1 MAMDVTATLRAY
13 DAGFSKG
20 MDEAMAKLKGVS
32 KFGGSAGGSMLKM
45 GALFGAGSMIASKA
59 LGAITNGMGEVI
71 NTMSESQ
78 ATWKTFEGNMAYMGK
93 SSAQIDKVKKSLQQY
108 AQQTIY
114 SASDMATTYSQL
126 AAVGV
131 KNTTKLVKG
140 FGGLAGA
147 AENPKQAMK
156 TLSQQATQMAAKP
169 MVQWADFKLMLEQ
182 TPAGIAAVAKT
193 MGMSTSELVKK
204 VQDGEVKTQD
214 FFNAIEKAGNSKAF
228 TKMAT
233 QYKTIGQA
241 MDGLVEGLSN
251 KLMPTFDKISGYGI
265 AGISKLV
272 NYIDGVNF
280 DGFNKK
286 IDVVAN
292 YIGSGFNKAL
302 PVLKSTWEA
311 IKNGASAAFNGI
323 KQIASELAPDVKAVF
338 SGIAAN
344 VKAWA
349 PTFKSAFGAIGGVA
363 KAVMPVLVAGVKG
376 ALKALQGLLK
386 VTQKLAPVFKSLFEN
401 EGVQSLAIGV
411 AGAIASY
418 KALNKALKATH
429 DAFEGVKT
437 AGKVGKT
444 IFSSIKGASKFK
456 DGLKAASKAL
466 DGLANSSKIAKAA
479 QKALNAV
486 VAVNPWVLLA
496 AAIVGLVAGLVWF
509 FTKTKT
515 GRKIWADFT
524 KFLSD
529 SWKAIKEGATTAW
542 KAVTQAISNAGKSVK
557 KAWNG
562 VKEFFSSL
570 WNSIKDGVSSA
581 WQGVVDVF
589 NGVIDGI
596 KEAWNGVKEFFSNLW
611 NSIVTAVQPYWD
623 SFLKSIQPIIDAF
636 KNLWNSLKEFFSTL
650 WNAIVSVAQ
659 AIWQGFLDFIT
670 PIIDALKTA
679 WNALTE
685 FFSNLWNSIV
695 STAQE
700 LWNGFVNNV
709 VTPVVEMFK
718 TAWNGL
724 TEFFSTLWNGIVAFA
739 QGVWQGFIENVV
751 TPIVE
756 GIKSVWNTLTDWW
769 SSFWNTIKLVAQTI
783 WDGIQLVIYTVSNI
797 IVGLI
802 NSFLQTVQDVW
813 QSIWNTLVSVTQTIW
828 QGIVAAISGAIN
840 IVASVINAITHA
852 IQGNWSAVWN
862 DIKNIVSIV
871 LGGIKSVV
879 SAQLN
884 AIESVMNSVMNGISS
899 VVSGGW
905 NRIKGIFSS
914 SAHALAGLVHV
925 DLSGA
930 GRAIMN
936 SLLSGLRSAWGAVK
950 HFVGGIAGWIKAH
963 KGPISYDRRLLIPA
977 GKAIMTGLNQ
987 GLNSSFGDVKGNV
1000 KAMAGEIAQGFN
1012 LDDSKFTT
1020 SFNSDVN
1027 HTYTMDVQGAQQ
1039 QQNELLRRLLD
1050 KQSVVQLNDGT
1061 LVGKTYDKYDKK
1073 LGEATRN
1080 ERRWSYGI

>member
-20 MDEAMAKLKGVS
+20 MDEVMAKLKGVS
-32 KFGGSAGGSMLKM
+32 KFGGSTGGSMLKM
-45 GALFGAGSMIASKA
+45 GALFGVGSMIASKA

-71 NTMSESQ
+71 HTMSESQ

-233 QYKTIGQA
+233 QYKTVGQA

-251 KLMPTFDKISGYGI
+251 KLMPTFNKISGYGI

-286 IDVVAN
+286 IDVVAS
-292 YIGSGFNKAL
+292 YIGTGFNKAL
-302 PVLKSTWEA
+302 PVLKTTWEA
-311 IKNGASAAFNGI
+311 IKTGASAAFDGI
-323 KQIASELAPDVKAVF
+323 KQIASSLAPDVRAVF
-338 SGIAAN
+338 SGIADN

-349 PTFKSAFGAIGGVA
+349 PTFKSAFSAIGGVA

-376 ALKALQGLLK
+376 ALKALQGLLE

-401 EGVQSLAIGV
+401 KGVQSLAVGV
-411 AGAIASY
+411 ASAVVAYKSLNTAVTGA
-418 KALNKALKATH
+418 
-429 DAFEGVKT
+429 KT
-437 AGKVGKT
+437 ALDGIKTVGTVGKT
-444 IFSSIKGASKFK
+444 IVSSMKGVA
-456 DGLKAASKAL
+456 GLKNKFTTAATAL
-466 DGLANSSKIAKAA
+466 DALTNSSKIATIA

-486 VAVNPWVLLA
+486 AAVNPYVLIA
-496 AAIVGLVAGLVWF
+496 AAIAAVVAGLAYF
-509 FTKTKT
+509 FTQTKT
-515 GRKIWADFT
+515 GQAVWQAFTDFLKST
-524 KFLSD
+524 WD
-529 SWKAIKEGATTAW
+529 SLA
-542 KAVTQAISNAGKSVK
+542 AVAGP
-557 KAWNG
+557 
-562 VKEFFSSL
+562 
-570 WNSIKDGVSSA
+570 I
-581 WQGVVDVF
+581 WQGVLNAISPIVD
-589 NGVIDGI
+589 
-596 KEAWNGVKEFFSNLW
+596 
-611 NSIVTAVQPYWD
+611 AV
-623 SFLKSIQPIIDAF
+623 
-636 KNLWNSLKEFFSTL
+636 KNLWSSFKEFITTL
-650 WNAIVSVAQ
+650 
-659 AIWQGFLDFIT
+659 
-670 PIIDALKTA
+670 
-679 WNALTE
+679 
-685 FFSNLWNSIV
+685 
-695 STAQE
+695 
-700 LWNGFVNNV
+700 
-709 VTPVVEMFK
+709 
-718 TAWNGL
+718 
-724 TEFFSTLWNGIVAFA
+724 
-739 QGVWQGFIENVV
+739 
-751 TPIVE
+751 
-756 GIKSVWNTLTDWW
+756 
-769 SSFWNTIKLVAQTI
+769 
-783 WDGIQLVIYTVSNI
+783 
-797 IVGLI
+797 
-802 NSFLQTVQDVW
+802 
-813 QSIWNTLVSVTQTIW
+813 W
-828 QGIVAAISGAIN
+828 QGIVAVAAPIWSVLVTVISAVWNNIVTAVSVAIN
-840 IVASVINAITHA
+840 LVSNVISNVMNVISAVWSAIWNVISTVASTVWSIIQTVISTAINAVAAILSAVTSA
-852 IQGNWSAVWN
+852 IQGNWAAAWASIQN
-862 DIKNIVSIV
+862 LVSIV
-871 LGGIKSVV
+871 WNGIISVVSTAINGVLSVIQAVMSAISSIWGAMWNAIKSEAGAIWNGIKSVV
-879 SAQLN
+879 SSGINGARQV
-884 AIESVMNSVMNGISS
+884 ISSVMNGISS
-899 VVSGGW
+899 VVYGGW

-914 SAHALAGLVHV
+914 SAQALAGLVHV

-936 SLLSGLRSAWGAVK
+936 SLLSGLKSAWGAVK
-950 HFVGGIAGWIKAH
+950 HFVGGIADWIKAH

-1080 ERRWSYGI
+1080 ERRWGYGI

>member
-233 QYKTIGQA
+233 QYKTVGQA

-286 IDVVAN
+286 IDVVAS
-292 YIGSGFNKAL
+292 YIGTGFNKAL
-302 PVLKSTWEA
+302 PVLKSTWEV
-311 IKNGASAAFNGI
+311 IKSGASAAFNGI

-338 SGIAAN
+338 SGIADN
-344 VKAWA
+344 VKAWG

-376 ALKALQGLLK
+376 ALKVLQSLLE

-401 EGVQSLAIGV
+401 KGVQSLAVGV
-411 AGAIASY
+411 ASAVVAYKSLNTAVTGA
-418 KALNKALKATH
+418 
-429 DAFEGVKT
+429 KT
-437 AGKVGKT
+437 ALDGIKTVGTVGKT
-444 IFSSIKGASKFK
+444 IVSSMKGVA
-456 DGLKAASKAL
+456 GLKNKFTTAATAL
-466 DGLANSSKIAKAA
+466 DALTNSSKIATIA

-486 VAVNPWVLLA
+486 AAVNPYVLIA
-496 AAIVGLVAGLVWF
+496 AAIAAVVAGLAYF
-509 FTKTKT
+509 FTQTKT
-515 GRKIWADFT
+515 GQAVWQAFTDFLKST
-524 KFLSD
+524 WD
-529 SWKAIKEGATTAW
+529 SLA
-542 KAVTQAISNAGKSVK
+542 AVAGP
-557 KAWNG
+557 
-562 VKEFFSSL
+562 
-570 WNSIKDGVSSA
+570 I
-581 WQGVVDVF
+581 WQGVLNAISPIVDAVKNLWSSF
-589 NGVIDGI
+589 
-596 KEAWNGVKEFFSNLW
+596 KEFITTLW
-611 NSIVTAVQPYWD
+611 QGIVVVATPIWNVLVTAISAVWNNIVTAV
-623 SFLKSIQPIIDAF
+623 
-636 KNLWNSLKEFFSTL
+636 
-650 WNAIVSVAQ
+650 SVAINLVSNVISNVMNVIS
-659 AIWQGFLDFIT
+659 AVWSGIWN
-670 PIIDALKTA
+670 IISTVASTV
-679 WNALTE
+679 WSVIQTV
-685 FFSNLWNSIV
+685 I
-695 STAQE
+695 STA
-700 LWNGFVNNV
+700 
-709 VTPVVEMFK
+709 
-718 TAWNGL
+718 
-724 TEFFSTLWNGIVAFA
+724 
-739 QGVWQGFIENVV
+739 
-751 TPIVE
+751 
-756 GIKSVWNTLTDWW
+756 
-769 SSFWNTIKLVAQTI
+769 
-783 WDGIQLVIYTVSNI
+783 
-797 IVGLI
+797 I
-802 NSFLQTVQDVW
+802 NA
-813 QSIWNTLVSVTQTIW
+813 
-828 QGIVAAISGAIN
+828 VAAILSA
-840 IVASVINAITHA
+840 VTSV
-852 IQGNWSAVWN
+852 IQGNWSAVWRSIQN
-862 DIKNIVSIV
+862 LVSIV
-871 LGGIKSVV
+871 WNGIISVVSTAINGVLNIIQAVMGAITSIWVAMWNAIKSEAGAIWNGIKSVV
-879 SAQLN
+879 SSGINGARQV
-884 AIESVMNSVMNGISS
+884 ISSVMNGISS

-914 SAHALAGLVHV
+914 SAQALAGLVHV

-936 SLLSGLRSAWGAVK
+936 SLLSGLKSAWGAVK
-950 HFVGGIAGWIKAH
+950 HFVGGIADWIKAH

-987 GLNSSFGDVKGNV
+987 GLNSSFEDVKGNV

-1080 ERRWSYGI
+1080 ERRWSYGV

>member
-32 KFGGSAGGSMLKM
+32 KFGGSTGGSMLKM

-233 QYKTIGQA
+233 QYKTVGQA

-286 IDVVAN
+286 IDVVAS
-292 YIGSGFNKAL
+292 YIGTGFNKAL
-302 PVLKSTWEA
+302 PVLKSTWGA
-311 IKNGASAAFNGI
+311 IKTGASAAFDGI

-338 SGIAAN
+338 SGIADN

-349 PTFKSAFGAIGGVA
+349 PTFKSAFSAIGGVA

-401 EGVQSLAIGV
+401 KGVQSLAIGV

-418 KALNKALKATH
+418 KALNKALKVTH

-466 DGLANSSKIAKAA
+466 DGLANSSKIATGA

-486 VAVNPWVLLA
+486 AAVNPWVLLA

-529 SWKAIKEGATTAW
+529 SWKTIKEGATTAW
-542 KAVTQAISNAGKSVK
+542 KAVTKAISNAGKSVK
-557 KAWNG
+557 EAWNG

-611 NSIVTAVQPYWD
+611 NSII
-623 SFLKSIQPIIDAF
+623 SI
-636 KNLWNSLKEFFSTL
+636 
-650 WNAIVSVAQ
+650 
-659 AIWQGFLDFIT
+659 
-670 PIIDALKTA
+670 
-679 WNALTE
+679 
-685 FFSNLWNSIV
+685 
-695 STAQE
+695 AQE

-756 GIKSVWNTLTDWW
+756 GVKSAWNTLTDWW
-769 SSFWNTIKLVAQTI
+769 SSFWDTIKSIAQSV
-783 WDGIQLVIYTVSNI
+783 WNGIQSVIFSVSNAI
-797 IVGLI
+797 SNGI
-802 NSFLQTVQDVW
+802 NSFLQTVQDIW
-813 QSIWNTLVSVTQTIW
+813 QSIWN
-828 QGIVAAISGAIN
+828 AIKNEAGAI
-840 IVASVINAITHA
+840 
-852 IQGNWSAVWN
+852 WN
-862 DIKNIVSIV
+862 
-871 LGGIKSVV
+871 GIKSVISSGISGAKQV
-879 SAQLN
+879 ISN
-884 AIESVMNSVMNGISS
+884 VMNGISS

-914 SAHALAGLVHV
+914 SAQALAGLVHV

-936 SLLSGLRSAWGAVK
+936 SLLSGLKSAWGAVK

-987 GLNSSFGDVKGNV
+987 GLNSSFDDVKGNV

-1080 ERRWSYGI
+1080 ERRWGYGI

>member
-32 KFGGSAGGSMLKM
+32 KFGGSTGGSMLKM

-71 NTMSESQ
+71 HTMSDSQ

-93 SSAQIDKVKKSLQQY
+93 SSAQIDKVKKSLQKY

-114 SASDMATTYSQL
+114 SASDMASTYSQL

-140 FGGLAGA
+140 FGGLASA
-147 AENPKQAMK
+147 ADNPKQAMK

-169 MVQWADFKLMLEQ
+169 TVQWADFKLMIEQ

-193 MGMSTSELVKK
+193 MGMSTSELVKN
-204 VQDGEVKTQD
+204 VQDGKVKTQD
-214 FFNAIEKAGNSKAF
+214 FFNAIEKTGNSKAF

-233 QYKTIGQA
+233 QYKTVGQA

-286 IDVVAN
+286 IDTVAK
-292 YIGSGFNKAL
+292 YIGIGFNKAL

-311 IKNGASAAFNGI
+311 IKNGASAAFDGI

-338 SGIAAN
+338 SGIADN

-401 EGVQSLAIGV
+401 KGVQSLAIGV
-411 AGAIASY
+411 ASAIASY

-466 DGLANSSKIAKAA
+466 DGLANSSKIATGA

-486 VAVNPWVLLA
+486 AAVNPWVLLA

-529 SWKAIKEGATTAW
+529 SWKTIKEGATTAW
-542 KAVTQAISNAGKSVK
+542 KAVTKAISNAGKSVK
-557 KAWNG
+557 ESWNG
-562 VKEFFSSL
+562 VKEFFSNL
-570 WNSIKDGVSSA
+570 WNGIKDGVSST

-623 SFLKSIQPIIDAF
+623 SFLTSIQPIVDAF

-670 PIIDALKTA
+670 PIIDAFKTA

-739 QGVWQGFIENVV
+739 QGVWQGFVENVV

-756 GIKSVWNTLTDWW
+756 GVKSAWNTLTDWW
-769 SSFWNTIKLVAQTI
+769 SSFWDTIKSIAQSV
-783 WDGIQLVIYTVSNI
+783 WNGIQSVISSVSNAI
-797 IVGLI
+797 SNGI
-802 NSFLQTVQDVW
+802 NSFLQTVQNIW
-813 QSIWNTLVSVTQTIW
+813 QSIWSTIKNE
-828 QGIVAAISGAIN
+828 AGAI
-840 IVASVINAITHA
+840 
-852 IQGNWSAVWN
+852 WN
-862 DIKNIVSIV
+862 
-871 LGGIKSVV
+871 GIKSVISSGISGAKQV
-879 SAQLN
+879 IS
-884 AIESVMNSVMNGISS
+884 SVMNGIKS

-905 NRIKGIFSS
+905 NTIKNIFSS

-950 HFVGGIAGWIKAH
+950 HFVSGIAGWIKAH

-987 GLNSSFGDVKGNV
+987 GLNSSFDDVKGNV

-1012 LDDSKFTT
+1012 IDDSKFTT

-1050 KQSVVQLNDGT
+1050 KQSIVQLNDGT

-1080 ERRWSYGI
+1080 ERRWSFGV

>member
-93 SSAQIDKVKKSLQQY
+93 SSAQIDKVKKSLQKY

-169 MVQWADFKLMLEQ
+169 TVQWADFKLMLEQ

-193 MGMSTSELVKK
+193 MGMSTSELVKN
-204 VQDGEVKTQD
+204 VQDGKVKTQD

-233 QYKTIGQA
+233 QYKTVGQA

-286 IDVVAN
+286 IDVVAS
-292 YIGSGFNKAL
+292 YIGTGFNKAL

-311 IKNGASAAFNGI
+311 IKNGASAAFDGI
-323 KQIASELAPDVKAVF
+323 KQIASSLAPDVKAVF
-338 SGIAAN
+338 SGIADN
-344 VKAWA
+344 VKAWV
-349 PTFKSAFGAIGGVA
+349 PTFKSAFSMIGGVA

-376 ALKALQGLLK
+376 ALKALQGLLE

-401 EGVQSLAIGV
+401 KGVQSLAVGV
-411 AGAIASY
+411 ASAVVAYKSLNTAVTGA
-418 KALNKALKATH
+418 
-429 DAFEGVKT
+429 KT
-437 AGKVGKT
+437 ALDGIKTVGTVGKT
-444 IFSSIKGASKFK
+444 IVSSMKGVA
-456 DGLKAASKAL
+456 GLKDKFTAAASAL
-466 DGLANSSKIAKAA
+466 DTLANSSKIAAAA
-479 QKALNAV
+479 QATFNAV
-486 VAVNPWVLLA
+486 AAVNPYVLIA
-496 AAIVGLVAGLVWF
+496 AAIAAVIASLAWF
-509 FTKTKT
+509 FTQTKT
-515 GRKIWADFT
+515 GQAVWQAFTDFLKST
-524 KFLSD
+524 WD
-529 SWKAIKEGATTAW
+529 SLA
-542 KAVTQAISNAGKSVK
+542 AVAGP
-557 KAWNG
+557 
-562 VKEFFSSL
+562 
-570 WNSIKDGVSSA
+570 I
-581 WQGVVDVF
+581 WQGVLNAISPIVD
-589 NGVIDGI
+589 
-596 KEAWNGVKEFFSNLW
+596 
-611 NSIVTAVQPYWD
+611 AV
-623 SFLKSIQPIIDAF
+623 
-636 KNLWNSLKEFFSTL
+636 KNLWSSFQE
-650 WNAIVSVAQ
+650 
-659 AIWQGFLDFIT
+659 FIT
-670 PIIDALKTA
+670 
-679 WNALTE
+679 
-685 FFSNLWNSIV
+685 
-695 STAQE
+695 
-700 LWNGFVNNV
+700 
-709 VTPVVEMFK
+709 
-718 TAWNGL
+718 
-724 TEFFSTLWNGIVAFA
+724 TL
-739 QGVWQGFIENVV
+739 
-751 TPIVE
+751 
-756 GIKSVWNTLTDWW
+756 
-769 SSFWNTIKLVAQTI
+769 
-783 WDGIQLVIYTVSNI
+783 
-797 IVGLI
+797 
-802 NSFLQTVQDVW
+802 
-813 QSIWNTLVSVTQTIW
+813 W
-828 QGIVAAISGAIN
+828 QGIVAVATPIWNMLVTVISAVWNNIVTAVSVAIN
-840 IVASVINAITHA
+840 LVSNVISNVMNVISVAWSAIWNVISAVVGTVWSIIQTVISTAINAVAAILSAVTSA
-852 IQGNWSAVWN
+852 IQGNWSAVWA
-862 DIKNIVSIV
+862 NIQNLVSIV
-871 LGGIKSVV
+871 WNGIISVVSTAINGVSSVIQAVMSAISSVWGAMWNAIKNEAGAIWNGIKSVV
-879 SAQLN
+879 SSGINGTRQVIAS
-884 AIESVMNSVMNGISS
+884 AMNGISS

-905 NRIKGIFSS
+905 NTIKGIFSS
-914 SAHALAGLVHV
+914 SAQALAGLVHV

-1000 KAMAGEIAQGFN
+1000 KAMASEIAQGFN
-1012 LDDSKFTT
+1012 LGDSKFTT

-1080 ERRWSYGI
+1080 ERRWSYGV

>member
-193 MGMSTSELVKK
+193 MGMSTSELVKN
-204 VQDGEVKTQD
+204 VQDGKVKTED

-233 QYKTIGQA
+233 QYKTVGQA
-241 MDGLVEGLSN
+241 MDGLIEGLSN

-286 IDVVAN
+286 IDAVAS
-292 YIGSGFNKAL
+292 YIGTGFNKAL
-302 PVLKSTWEA
+302 PALKSTWEA
-311 IKNGASAAFNGI
+311 VKNGASTAFDGI
-323 KQIASELAPDVKAVF
+323 KQIASSLAPDVKGVF
-338 SGIAAN
+338 NTIVET
-344 VKAWA
+344 VKAWG
-349 PTFKSAFGAIGGVA
+349 PTFQSAFGAIGSIA
-363 KAVMPVLVAGVKG
+363 KAALPILVAGVKST
-376 ALKALQGLLK
+376 LKGLQSLLG
-386 VTQKLAPVFKSLFEN
+386 VAQKLAPVFKSLFEN
-401 EGVQSLAIGV
+401 RGVQSLVVGV
-411 AGAIASY
+411 ASAVAAYKSLNTAVTGA
-418 KALNKALKATH
+418 
-429 DAFEGVKT
+429 KT
-437 AGKVGKT
+437 ALDGIKTVGTVGKT
-444 IFSSIKGASKFK
+444 IVSSMKGVA
-456 DGLKAASKAL
+456 GLKNKFTTAATAL
-466 DGLANSSKIAKAA
+466 DALTNSSKIATIA
-479 QKALNAV
+479 QKALNAAA
-486 VAVNPWVLLA
+486 AVNPYVLIA
-496 AAIVGLVAGLVWF
+496 AAIAAVIAGLAYF
-509 FTKTKT
+509 FTQTKT
-515 GRKIWADFT
+515 GQAAWQAFTDFLKST
-524 KFLSD
+524 WD
-529 SWKAIKEGATTAW
+529 SLA
-542 KAVTQAISNAGKSVK
+542 AVAGP
-557 KAWNG
+557 
-562 VKEFFSSL
+562 
-570 WNSIKDGVSSA
+570 I
-581 WQGVVDVF
+581 WQGVLNAISPIVD
-589 NGVIDGI
+589 
-596 KEAWNGVKEFFSNLW
+596 
-611 NSIVTAVQPYWD
+611 AV
-623 SFLKSIQPIIDAF
+623 
-636 KNLWNSLKEFFSTL
+636 KNLWSSFKEFITTL
-650 WNAIVSVAQ
+650 
-659 AIWQGFLDFIT
+659 
-670 PIIDALKTA
+670 
-679 WNALTE
+679 
-685 FFSNLWNSIV
+685 
-695 STAQE
+695 
-700 LWNGFVNNV
+700 
-709 VTPVVEMFK
+709 
-718 TAWNGL
+718 
-724 TEFFSTLWNGIVAFA
+724 
-739 QGVWQGFIENVV
+739 
-751 TPIVE
+751 
-756 GIKSVWNTLTDWW
+756 
-769 SSFWNTIKLVAQTI
+769 
-783 WDGIQLVIYTVSNI
+783 
-797 IVGLI
+797 
-802 NSFLQTVQDVW
+802 
-813 QSIWNTLVSVTQTIW
+813 W
-828 QGIVAAISGAIN
+828 QGIVAVAAPIWNVLVAVISAVWNNIVTAVSVAIN
-840 IVASVINAITHA
+840 LVSNVISNVMNVISAAWSGIWNVISTVVGTVWNIIQTVISTAINAVAAILSAVTNA
-852 IQGNWSAVWN
+852 IQGNWSAVWTSIQN
-862 DIKNIVSIV
+862 LVSIV
-871 LGGIKSVV
+871 WNGIISVVSTEINGVLSIIQAVMSAISSVWGAMWNAIKSEAGAIWNGIKSVV
-879 SAQLN
+879 SSGINGARQV
-884 AIESVMNSVMNGISS
+884 ISSVMNGISS

-914 SAHALAGLVHV
+914 SAQALAGLVHV

-936 SLLSGLRSAWGAVK
+936 SLLSGLKSAWGAVK
-950 HFVGGIAGWIKAH
+950 HFVGGIADWIKAH

-987 GLNSSFGDVKGNV
+987 GLNSSFDDVKGNV

>member
-32 KFGGSAGGSMLKM
+32 KFGGSTGGSMLKM

-71 NTMSESQ
+71 NTMSDSQ

-93 SSAQIDKVKKSLQQY
+93 SSTQIDKVKKSLQKY

-169 MVQWADFKLMLEQ
+169 TVQWADFKLMLEQ

-214 FFNAIEKAGNSKAF
+214 FFNAIEKAGNSKALY
-228 TKMAT
+228 KMAT
-233 QYKTIGQA
+233 QYKTVGQA
-241 MDGLVEGLSN
+241 MDGLIEGLSN
-251 KLMPTFDKISGYGI
+251 KLMPTFNKISGYGI

-286 IDVVAN
+286 IDVVAS
-292 YIGSGFNKAL
+292 YIGTGFNKAL

-311 IKNGASAAFNGI
+311 IKNGASAAFDGI

-338 SGIAAN
+338 SSIADN

-349 PTFKSAFGAIGGVA
+349 PTFKSAFSAIGGVA
-363 KAVMPVLVAGVKG
+363 KAVIPVLVAGVKG

-401 EGVQSLAIGV
+401 KGVQSLAIGV
-411 AGAIASY
+411 VGAIASY
-418 KALNKALKATH
+418 KALNKTLKATH
-429 DAFEGVKT
+429 EAFEGVKT

-444 IFSSIKGASKFK
+444 IFSSIKGAGKFK
-456 DGLKAASKAL
+456 DGLKAASEAL
-466 DGLANSSKIAKAA
+466 DGLANSSKIATAA

-486 VAVNPWVLLA
+486 AAVNPWVLLA
-496 AAIVGLVAGLVWF
+496 AAIAGLVAGLVWF
-509 FTKTKT
+509 FTQTKT

-529 SWKAIKEGATTAW
+529 SWKTIKEGATTAW

-557 KAWNG
+557 EAWNG
-562 VKEFFSSL
+562 VKEFFSNL
-570 WNSIKDGVSSA
+570 WNGIKDGISSA

-589 NGVIDGI
+589 NGVIDSV
-596 KEAWNGVKEFFSNLW
+596 KEAWNGVKEFFAQLW

-623 SFLKSIQPIIDAF
+623 SFLTSIQPIIDAF

-659 AIWQGFLDFIT
+659 ATWQGFLNFIT

-679 WNALTE
+679 WNTLTE
-685 FFSNLWNSIV
+685 FFSTLWNGIV
-695 STAQE
+695 STAQG

-724 TEFFSTLWNGIVAFA
+724 TEFFSTLWNGIVTFA
-739 QGVWQGFIENVV
+739 QSVWQGFVENVV

-769 SSFWNTIKLVAQTI
+769 SSFWNTIKSVAQSI
-783 WDGIQLVIYTVSNI
+783 WDGIQSVISSVSNAI
-797 IVGLI
+797 INVI

-813 QSIWNTLVSVTQTIW
+813 QSIWNTIKSVAQTIW
-828 QGIVAAISGAIN
+828 NGIVAAISGAIN

-871 LGGIKSVV
+871 WGGIKSVV

-884 AIESVMNSVMNGISS
+884 AIESVMNSVMNGIRS

-905 NRIKGIFSS
+905 NTIKSIFSS
-914 SAHALAGLVHV
+914 SAHALSSLVHV

-936 SLLSGLRSAWGAVK
+936 SLLSGLKSAWGAVK
-950 HFVGGIAGWIKAH
+950 HFVGGIADWIKAH

-987 GLNSSFGDVKGNV
+987 GLNNSFSDVKKNV
-1000 KAMAGEIAQGFN
+1000 SSMA
-1012 LDDSKFTT
+1012 DSLADSFTMPSFDVGAINT
-1020 SFNSDVN
+1020 SFRNASAALTSSLNWEAKATNSMTIEVPVN
-1027 HTYTMDVQGAQQ
+1027 IDGREVARVTAEPMQE
-1039 QQNELLRRLLD
+1039 ELNRR
-1050 KQSVVQLNDGT
+1050 NM
-1061 LVGKTYDKYDKK
+1061 
-1073 LGEATRN
+1073 RN
-1080 ERRWSYGI
+1080 QRLYGNRN